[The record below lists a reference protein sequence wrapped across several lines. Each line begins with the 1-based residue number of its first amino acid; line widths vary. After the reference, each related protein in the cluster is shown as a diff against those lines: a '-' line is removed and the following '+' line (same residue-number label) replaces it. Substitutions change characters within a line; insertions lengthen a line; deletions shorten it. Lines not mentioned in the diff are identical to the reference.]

1 MARRSIGPI
10 RRPKR
15 RPQHLASVSRLRPE
29 LFQANPPSARATSAA
44 PIYFQPYYHRKTRHI
59 YTDGALRRNN
69 PIRFADEER
78 RLIWPKGNNRP
89 DIILSVG
96 TGIQVQASGGMKQ
109 AEGSK
114 VNMLRKL
121 LPRGLQKNIA
131 TAYDMLLSTLSC
143 EKEWDDFIDAHRHDP
158 KFIKS
163 CHRLNVGLTGKPPK
177 LDDIGSI
184 PLLESEA
191 RDYLSSKSPQRQTN
205 TGLDRGY
212 VNAHQHIRTVAR
224 RLKSA
229 LFYFDEVHTSPEKQ
243 DTTSTN
249 LHRISGYIKCR
260 LSPTMTPQFASLLK
274 SRPVFRVCEREDT
287 FREVSQPKFDLES
300 FSSDLVDLFLS
311 PGCPIDKWRVE
322 VRFSEYSSIWECISG
337 FS

>member
-1 MARRSIGPI
+1 M
-10 RRPKR
+10 
-15 RPQHLASVSRLRPE
+15 
-29 LFQANPPSARATSAA
+29 
-44 PIYFQPYYHRKTRHI
+44 TRHV

-69 PIRFADEER
+69 PVRFADEER

-96 TGIQVQASGGMKQ
+96 TGIQVQASGGMKK

-114 VNMLRKL
+114 VDMLRKL

-158 KFIKS
+158 KFVKS
-163 CHRLNVGLTGKPPK
+163 CHRLNIGLAGKPPK
-177 LDDIGSI
+177 LDDFGSI

-191 RDYLSSKSPQRQTN
+191 QDYLSSKPSRRQIN

-224 RLKSA
+224 KLKAA
-229 LFYFDEVHTSPEKQ
+229 LFYFDEESISPGTR
-243 DTTSTN
+243 DTKTTN
-249 LHRISGYIKCR
+249 LHRISGYLKCR
-260 LSPTMTPQFASLLK
+260 LSPTMTLQFASLLK
-274 SRPVFRVCEREDT
+274 SRPVFRVCERENT
-287 FREVSQPKFDLES
+287 FREIFQPKFDLES
-300 FSSDLVDLFLS
+300 FSSDIVDLFFS
-311 PGCPIDKWRVE
+311 PGCPRDKWRVE
-322 VRFSEYSSIWECISG
+322 ILFAEYSSTWECISG

>member
-1 MARRSIGPI
+1 M
-10 RRPKR
+10 
-15 RPQHLASVSRLRPE
+15 
-29 LFQANPPSARATSAA
+29 
-44 PIYFQPYYHRKTRHI
+44 TRHV

-69 PIRFADEER
+69 PVRFADEER

-96 TGIQVQASGGMKQ
+96 TGIQVQASGGMKK

-114 VNMLRKL
+114 VDMLRKL

-158 KFIKS
+158 KFVKS
-163 CHRLNVGLTGKPPK
+163 CHRLNVGLAGKPPK
-177 LDDIGSI
+177 LDDFGSI

-191 RDYLSSKSPQRQTN
+191 QDYLSSKPSRRQIN

-224 RLKSA
+224 KLKAA
-229 LFYFDEVHTSPEKQ
+229 LFYFDEESISPGTR
-243 DTTSTN
+243 DTKTTN
-249 LHRISGYIKCR
+249 LHRISGYLKCR
-260 LSPTMTPQFASLLK
+260 LSPTMTLQFASLLK
-274 SRPVFRVCEREDT
+274 SRPVFRVCERENT
-287 FREVSQPKFDLES
+287 FREIFQPKFDLES
-300 FSSDLVDLFLS
+300 FSSDIVDLFFS
-311 PGCPIDKWRVE
+311 PGCPRDKWRVE
-322 VRFSEYSSIWECISG
+322 ILFAEYSSTWECISG